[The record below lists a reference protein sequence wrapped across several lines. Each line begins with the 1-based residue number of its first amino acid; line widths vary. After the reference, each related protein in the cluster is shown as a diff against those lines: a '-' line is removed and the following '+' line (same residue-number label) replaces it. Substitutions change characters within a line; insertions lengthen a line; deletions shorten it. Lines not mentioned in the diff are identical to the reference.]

1 MLDTLPPR
9 IDGLQA
15 LIIALD
21 IRRNFYRFAG
31 PGPKSVAWYCV
42 CYLVFKPRFLD
53 IAFAIWS
60 FVASRRCNLSYLALT
75 LLCFSLAIQIIL
87 LQFVGLWLIILA
99 SLLRLFCRFLC
110 LFRLFPLLLFL
121 AWFLF
126 DSSTNDDIY
135 ARLLSVFSS
144 HFILKPP
151 PNICIRSSTTPMIN
165 FNLMS
170 LL

>member
-1 MLDTLPPR
+1 MFYSVSTFTFCLPEVC
-9 IDGLQA
+9 
-15 LIIALD
+15 
-21 IRRNFYRFAG
+21 RF
-31 PGPKSVAWYCV
+31 PLRY
-42 CYLVFKPRFLD
+42 CYLVFKPRFLV

-75 LLCFSLAIQIIL
+75 LLWFSLAIQIIL
-87 LQFVGLWLIILA
+87 LQLVGLWLIILA

-110 LFRLFPLLLFL
+110 LFRLFPLFFFL

-144 HFILKPP
+144 HFIPNPP
-151 PNICIRSSTTPMIN
+151 PNICIRSSTTPTIIY
-165 FNLMS
+165 LI
-170 LL
+170 

>member
-1 MLDTLPPR
+1 MPTFSQTAVKFSLMFYSVSTFTFCLPEVC
-9 IDGLQA
+9 
-15 LIIALD
+15 
-21 IRRNFYRFAG
+21 RF
-31 PGPKSVAWYCV
+31 PLRYCV
-42 CYLVFKPRFLD
+42 CYLVFKLRFLV

-75 LLCFSLAIQIIL
+75 LLWFSLAIQIIL

-110 LFRLFPLLLFL
+110 LFRLFPLLFFL

-144 HFILKPP
+144 HFIPKPP
-151 PNICIRSSTTPMIN
+151 PNICIRSSTTPMQ
-165 FNLMS
+165 
-170 LL
+170 